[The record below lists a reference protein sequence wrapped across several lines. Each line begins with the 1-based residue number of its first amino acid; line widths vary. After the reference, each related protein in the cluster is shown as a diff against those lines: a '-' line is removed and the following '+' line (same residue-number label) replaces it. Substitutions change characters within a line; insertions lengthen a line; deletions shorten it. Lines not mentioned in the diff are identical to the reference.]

1 MSEDRDSRLLH
12 DLLAREAVRELRARY
27 GWHAARGDYEAIVGL
42 FAPDGM
48 FEVKYD
54 GARRQLRG
62 REAIRAFLQATMAPG
77 MVFPMIHNDIVT
89 VEGDEAYGTCA
100 MESRSPDGK
109 GGFSGYYHDRARR
122 HEGRWLFSERR
133 WFFYVPEFE
142 RSGLGLDGL
151 PETGLAAIHDR
162 KLGQTA

>member
-1 MSEDRDSRLLH
+1 MGDQADAALLH

-27 GWHAARGDYEAIVGL
+27 GWHAARGDYEGIVGL
-42 FAPDGM
+42 FAPDGL
-48 FEVKYD
+48 FELTFD
-54 GARRQLRG
+54 GARRALRG
-62 REAIRAFLQATMAPG
+62 REEIRTFLQATMVPG

-89 VEGDEAYGTCA
+89 VDGDEAHGSCA

-109 GGFSGYYHDRARR
+109 GGFSGYYHDKARR
-122 HEGRWLFSERR
+122 YDGRWLFSERR
-133 WFFYVPEFE
+133 WFFYVPVFE
-142 RSGLGLDGL
+142 RSGLGLDGK